1 MSRFVLT
8 LSVAAALAVAVHA
21 QTPPA
26 PAPAAPPGQAAAP
39 LGPNTW
45 QVDGNHTAAQFSVKH
60 MMVSTVR
67 GTLGKVTGTIEYD
80 GKTVES
86 IKADV
91 TIDLTAIN
99 TDNESRD
106 KDLKSDN
113 FFDIAKYPAV
123 KFKSKRV
130 QADGQGKFKM
140 VGDLTMHGVTKEMT
154 LDVEGPSPPLQ
165 QGPDARVGASG
176 TAKIDRREWG
186 LLYNRTVELA
196 PIVADEIQIQI
207 DVEATKRIGD

>member
-1 MSRFVLT
+1 MRKFSHA
-8 LSVAAALAVAVHA
+8 VAAVAALVVPVLA
-21 QTPPA
+21 QA
-26 PAPAAPPGQAAAP
+26 PAPKAWVIDPGHSAAR
-39 LGPNTW
+39 
-45 QVDGNHTAAQFSVKH
+45 FSVKH

-91 TIDLTAIN
+91 TIDLAAIN

-113 FFDIAKYPAV
+113 FFDIAKYPTV

-165 QGPDARVGASG
+165 QGPDVRVGASG

-207 DVEATKRIGD
+207 DAEATKRIGD

>member
-1 MSRFVLT
+1 MRALT
-8 LSVAAALAVAVHA
+8 LALAAAATLVVSVLA
-21 QTPPA
+21 
-26 PAPAAPPGQAAAP
+26 QAS
-39 LGPNTW
+39 GPNIWTI
-45 QVDGNHTAAQFSVKH
+45 DSAHSAARFSVKH

-91 TIDLTAIN
+91 TIDLASIN
-99 TDNESRD
+99 TDNDSRD

-113 FFDIAKYPAV
+113 FFDISKYPTV

-140 VGDLTMHGVTKEMT
+140 VGDLTMHGVTKEVT
-154 LDVEGPSPPLQ
+154 LNVEGPSSVLK
-165 QGPDARVGASG
+165 QGPDLRVGASG
-176 TAKIDRREWG
+176 TLTLDRREWG
-186 LLYNRTVELA
+186 LLYNRAVELA
-196 PIVADEIQIQI
+196 PVVGDEIQVQI
-207 DVEATKRIGD
+207 DVEGTRRG

>member
-1 MSRFVLT
+1 MRK
-8 LSVAAALAVAVHA
+8 LSHAVAAVAALAVPVLA
-21 QTPPA
+21 QA
-26 PAPAAPPGQAAAP
+26 PAPKAWAIDPGHSAAR
-39 LGPNTW
+39 
-45 QVDGNHTAAQFSVKH
+45 FSVKH